1 MRSIFSRVMWV
12 GRTTVFTVGFARRT
26 GGAGIAVVLVA
37 PLLAGCTA
45 GGGQGQASEKK
56 AEECAKTE
64 TKAAKAELSKPGK
77 IAFSKGGDIYTMN
90 PDGSDETDLTAKSFG
105 DAFYEVDPDW
115 SPDGKKIA
123 FSSDRGDD
131 YDFNIYVMNSDGTD
145 VTQVTDAPGDEAE
158 TKWSPDGKK
167 IGFTT
172 EANEKFTLSVM
183 NSDGTEF
190 TTIRKG
196 PSPGYIGM
204 SDWSPDGSRIVF
216 VVDKSYTGGQID
228 TFVMNEDDTCVKQ
241 LTDVSGDDATAR
253 WSPDGKKILFGSNRK
268 GSGRYLMNP
277 DGTDVERILQEP
289 PSVAGADALRPAW
302 SPNGKK
308 ITWTAKYEGDIGSK
322 IYVMN
327 ADGSGL
333 TAIHGELE
341 TATSLDW
348 QPVGG

>member
-158 TKWSPDGKK
+158 AK
-167 IGFTT
+167 
-172 EANEKFTLSVM
+172 
-183 NSDGTEF
+183 
-190 TTIRKG
+190 
-196 PSPGYIGM
+196 
-204 SDWSPDGSRIVF
+204 
-216 VVDKSYTGGQID
+216 
-228 TFVMNEDDTCVKQ
+228 
-241 LTDVSGDDATAR
+241 